1 MATDL
6 VETLPRSVL
15 AKPFLAVSVAIYS
28 TVALAAFEGTAVAA
42 ALPQMLTDLGRISL
56 LPWVVTGY
64 LFASGLATVVSGSLV
79 DRFGT
84 QAVFR
89 AAVVVFGISGTAA
102 GFVTSMEAM
111 VGVRLIQGV
120 GSGMVFSAAVAA
132 VSLVYPDH
140 LVGRAYAAN
149 SNVWAVMAAA
159 APAIAAVALTFL
171 SWRWIFFVNAPLATV
186 AYLAGRNRMP
196 GPVEGADRSPVDW
209 RGAAL
214 LGVFTI
220 TLTLGVDRPGW
231 MTLAWWGVSAMAL
244 IGYRFHAR
252 RHRRPVLLP
261 EHVIHNPY
269 GAIGAIS
276 TILIVAGFASST
288 YLTLYVSA
296 GQGKGPTFTA
306 WSVFFFIAGWTTGA
320 NISSRLLDRLTGVEV
335 MVRGAWTS
343 VPALAVTAALVWFD
357 APIGLVL
364 VGLMLI
370 GSGIGLATNSGLTS
384 LRTYTAPAAI
394 GRVTSAHQF
403 VRNQGFT
410 LGAALGG
417 AVLLL
422 VLGRRLES
430 VEAVQ
435 GLLSGDGT
443 VHDESIAAAVRSG
456 YAWSLITAAV
466 LSLAVFPAV
475 RSLRHH
481 LDGEATV
488 TGR

>member
-1 MATDL
+1 MTDL
-6 VETLPRSVL
+6 VEPLPRSVL
-15 AKPFLAVSVAIYS
+15 AKPLLAASVAIYS

-56 LPWVVTGY
+56 LPWVITGY
-64 LFASGLATVVSGSLV
+64 LFASGLATVVAGSLI

-84 QAVFR
+84 RTVFR
-89 AAVVVFGISGTAA
+89 AAVVIFGLSGTAA

-120 GSGMVFSAAVAA
+120 GSGMVFSAAIAA

-159 APAIAAVALTFL
+159 APALAALALTFL
-171 SWRWIFFVNAPLATV
+171 SWRWIFFVNAPLATM
-186 AYLAGRNRMP
+186 AFLAGWKVMP
-196 GPVEGADRSPVDW
+196 GPVDGSDRSPIDW
-209 RGAAL
+209 RGAVL

-220 TLTLGVDRPGW
+220 TLTLGVDQPGW
-231 MTLAWWGVSAMAL
+231 MTLAWWAASGVAL
-244 IGYRFHAR
+244 IGYRLHAR

-269 GAIGAIS
+269 AAIGAI
-276 TILIVAGFASST
+276 TMVLIVAGFASNT

-296 GQGKGPTFTA
+296 GQGKAETFTA
-306 WSVFFFIAGWTTGA
+306 WTVFFFIAGWTTGA
-320 NISSRLLDRLTGVEV
+320 NVSSRLLDRLSGLEV
-335 MVRGAWTS
+335 MEWGAWTS
-343 VPALAVTAALVWFD
+343 VPALAVTTVLVWFD

-364 VGLMLI
+364 AGLMLI
-370 GSGIGLATNSGLTS
+370 GAGIGMVTNAGLTT
-384 LRTYTAPAAI
+384 LRIFTVPSAI

-410 LGAALGG
+410 LGSALGG
-417 AVLLL
+417 AILLF
-422 VLGRRLES
+422 VLGRRLDS

-435 GLLSGDGT
+435 RLLSGDGT

-456 YAWSLITAAV
+456 YAWSLMAATV
-466 LSLAVFPAV
+466 VSLAVLPGV
-475 RSLRHH
+475 RSMRRYVERR
-481 LDGEATV
+481 GT
-488 TGR
+488 